1 MKRMGFASVLSAVVS
16 VGLVVA
22 CGGDDFD
29 SCEANNDCG
38 TGGTDGGTGATG
50 GTGGTSGTG
59 GTGNTGGSGG
69 QGGATGGSGG
79 DAGSCDTSK
88 SPSEEACLV
97 GDQHAVF
104 VNGTSATSGTGTKSS
119 PFKTIAEALS
129 AAGGKMILVCN
140 TNYDEH
146 VKVTAGN
153 QLYGG
158 FACADWTYETG
169 KRATVK
175 PTAKGFALEID
186 SVTAKVVLEDMEFVS
201 ADGTAA
207 GDSSVAAFVHGS
219 TDVKFSRVKLAA
231 GKGVT
236 GANGTLSTFP
246 YPTQTSLNGNNANLT
261 AGGAEKKCTCPG
273 GALTTGGIGGTAT
286 TGGQAGGKG
295 TPDMGGGL
303 AGQPGACSPNG
314 TGGDG
319 KPGTSP
325 VDATGASTVGTVAAG
340 GWTPSAGATGTAGG
354 PGQGGGGGASSVT
367 GGGGGGGCGG
377 CGGAGGPGGGGGGA
391 SIALLVLDSTV
402 NVGVGSEL
410 VTLDAGGGGK
420 GVAGQTG
427 QTDVGFGGLQAVGA
441 CSGGS
446 GAAGGTGAA
455 GGGGAGGISVAIVW
469 KGTGAPNVDGG
480 AKYTLGKKGL
490 KGDGGKAGSNDGIDG
505 LSQQSLEVK

>member
-1 MKRMGFASVLSAVVS
+1 MGFAFVLAVV
-16 VGLVVA
+16 VGGGLVVA
-22 CGGDDFD
+22 CGGEDFD
-29 SCEANNDCG
+29 SCEANNTCGGG
-38 TGGTDGGTGATG
+38 TGGTDGGSG
-50 GTGGTSGTG
+50 GSGGSGGTSGTG
-59 GTGNTGGSGG
+59 GTGNTGGTGG

-79 DAGSCDTSK
+79 DGGGCDTSK

-97 GDQHAVF
+97 SDQHAVF

-146 VKVTAGN
+146 VKLTSGGEI
-153 QLYGG
+153 YGG
-158 FACADWTYETG
+158 FACADWSYETG
-169 KRATVK
+169 KRAAVK
-175 PTAKGFALEID
+175 PSTKGYAVEVD

-219 TDVKFSRVKLAA
+219 TNVKFSRVKLAA

-236 GANGTLSTFP
+236 GANGTPTAFT
-246 YPTQTSLNGNNANLT
+246 YPTQASLNGNSAVLT

-295 TPDMGGGL
+295 TPDMGGGA
-303 AGQPGACSPNG
+303 AGDPSKACNS
-314 TGGDG
+314 GGG
-319 KPGTSP
+319 GGQGNPGTNP
-325 VDATGASTVGTVAAG
+325 TEAAG
-340 GWTPSAGATGTAGG
+340 ATTSGSLTSSGWTPSAGTPGAAGG

-377 CGGAGGPGGGGGGA
+377 CGGAGGSGGGGGGA

-402 NVGVGSEL
+402 NVGAGSEL

-420 GVAGQTG
+420 GVAGQAG
-427 QTDVGFGGLQAVGA
+427 QSDVGFYGSGTPPA
-441 CSGGS
+441 CPGGS
-446 GAAGGTGAA
+446 GGPGGTGAA
-455 GGGGAGGISVAIVW
+455 GGGGAGGISVAVVW
-469 KGTGAPNVDGG
+469 KGTAAPNVDGG
-480 AKYTLGKKGL
+480 ATYTLGKKGL
-490 KGDGGKAGSNDGIDG
+490 KGDGGKAGSNDGMDG